1 MADTIAWTVERI
13 TNLYAHDF
21 ERKYAAFSGM
31 HANGIAGGGIVGGVL
46 EHGVDVR
53 GEVDRG
59 DEEDDERR
67 GEIIVRG
74 DELEVA
80 IRGGKSRESHSA
92 EEEGGGDWPVRWD
105 TDDDDHHHGGS
116 YPSPDPALEHVRIDT
131 RTPSSGVAGAA
142 SEETPWEDSNGN
154 NDDDRVEVAL
164 RRRCPLCAMDLAD
177 HPSCETECPFCPVS
191 RLEHDVAA
199 PLTST
204 LGHESAFAIE
214 RRNDKGGG
222 PGRRAEGQIQG
233 PPQRTRP
240 VGRCQSGGRREG
252 LEGRR
257 AGNMHLKSIRSFW
270 YLYSLLSSC
279 ILSHILIVQ
288 TRKSASRQRNP
299 VFQTKVRVGVQRG
312 YSGGTVLNLNR

>member
-67 GEIIVRG
+67 EEIIVRG

-80 IRGGKSRESHSA
+80 IRGGKSRESHS
-92 EEEGGGDWPVRWD
+92 
-105 TDDDDHHHGGS
+105 HGGS
-116 YPSPDPALEHVRIDT
+116 YPSPDPALEDVRIDT